1 METARQTDK
10 ATHWKTAVF
19 DGEGN
24 TSGQWALLDVL
35 PAHVKEVHKKKEVC
49 PTSGKEHYQ
58 IHVICN
64 RQVRLTQM
72 TSWLKFTKWF
82 PVIGDQHIKNS
93 IAYVSKVETTA
104 PGAKVEV
111 IKGTPYLQIHEILME
126 VGRAYRPMDPNP
138 VGLSPVEQQLHNKRF
153 LEQHLWKNAA
163 RFIVQDKGIEWIT
176 KLSCPTLEKNWNIF
190 YNEIFM
196 EVEKEKGALSLKH
209 PLVFDL

>member
-1 METARQTDK
+1 METDRQPAK

-19 DGEGN
+19 DGSGN
-24 TSGQWALLDVL
+24 TSGQWLLLDAL
-35 PAHVKEVHKKKEVC
+35 PSHVKEVHKKKEVC
-49 PTSGKEHYQ
+49 PETGKEHYQ
-58 IHVICN
+58 IHVICH

-72 TSWLKFTKWF
+72 TAWLKYTKWF

-111 IKGTPYLQIHEILME
+111 IRGTPYLQIHEILME
-126 VGRAYRPMDPNP
+126 VGRAFKPMDPP
-138 VGLSPVEQQLHNKRF
+138 GDLTPADLHIYNKRY

-176 KLSCPTLEKNWNIF
+176 KLACPTLEKNWNIF
-190 YNEIFM
+190 YQEIFT
-196 EVEKEKGALSLKH
+196 EVAKEKGALSLKH

>member
-1 METARQTDK
+1 METDRQAAK

-24 TSGQWALLDVL
+24 TSGQWTLLETL
-35 PAHVKEVHKKKEVC
+35 PLYVKEVHKKKEVC
-49 PTSGKEHYQ
+49 PETGKEHYQ
-58 IHVICN
+58 IHVICH

-72 TSWLKFTKWF
+72 TSWLKYTKWF

-104 PGAKVEV
+104 PGAQVEV
-111 IKGTPYLQIHEILME
+111 IRGTSYLQIHEILME
-126 VGRAYRPMDPNP
+126 VGRAFKPMGPPGDLTN
-138 VGLSPVEQQLHNKRF
+138 VDLHIYNKRF

-176 KLSCPTLEKNWNIF
+176 KLACPTLEKNWNIF
-190 YNEIFM
+190 YQEIFE
-196 EVEKEKGALSLKH
+196 EVAKEKGALSLKH